1 MTLSSLGL
9 TLKNKTRD
17 KEIKIGTI
25 LKVEVTGLQKYGAF
39 VKFGKQRGLI
49 HISEIKSGYV
59 SDIHDVIEVGETY
72 QAQVIDL
79 DEFNGKISLSL
90 RTLEKHPQ
98 SHHSQRRFHFNNPS
112 HKIGFLPFTE
122 QLEGW
127 TKEQLGYLKRHQRHM
142 KA

>member
-1 MTLSSLGL
+1 MGHE
-9 TLKNKTRD
+9 KN
-17 KEIKIGTI
+17 IKIGSV

-59 SDIHDVIEVGETY
+59 ADIHDVIAVGEICL
-72 QAQVIDL
+72 AQVIDI
-79 DEFNGKISLSL
+79 DEFSGKISLSL

-98 SHHSQRRFHFNNPS
+98 THHQQRRFHFNNPN
-112 HKIGFLPFTE
+112 HKIGFLPFKTELGQWTEE
-122 QLEGW
+122 QLS
-127 TKEQLGYLKRHQRHM
+127 YLKWRKDNI